1 MSEPLVFE
9 KIGLLFALVRRS
21 IESIGILMNHTKNLL
36 NSTDILQ
43 FALVIANEQPDLW
56 QAIVKSS
63 AETNKLGLQS
73 EQKTLEKQ
81 FYLLI
86 EGAFVQTSLGQRS
99 EWLAKLLKCQK
110 TPSFLESI
118 FKNTTQFKYY
128 CQWLVVGSASDDP
141 LSQDIR
147 QGLKKL
153 HGIQLSQM
161 YPDYDS
167 QIARFNFLARFKP
180 VKVVSELVKQMDEA
194 NARPVPMG
202 AVSPKVIVTGND
214 KNNNAGIG
222 GTARIEDFEDKESA
236 EVDSD

>member
-81 FYLLI
+81 FYQLI
-86 EGAFVQTSLGQRS
+86 EGAFVQTSLG
-99 EWLAKLLKCQK
+99 
-110 TPSFLESI
+110 
-118 FKNTTQFKYY
+118 
-128 CQWLVVGSASDDP
+128 
-141 LSQDIR
+141 
-147 QGLKKL
+147 
-153 HGIQLSQM
+153 
-161 YPDYDS
+161 
-167 QIARFNFLARFKP
+167 
-180 VKVVSELVKQMDEA
+180 
-194 NARPVPMG
+194 
-202 AVSPKVIVTGND
+202 
-214 KNNNAGIG
+214 
-222 GTARIEDFEDKESA
+222 
-236 EVDSD
+236 

>member
-86 EGAFVQTSLGQRS
+86 ESAFVQTSLG
-99 EWLAKLLKCQK
+99 
-110 TPSFLESI
+110 
-118 FKNTTQFKYY
+118 
-128 CQWLVVGSASDDP
+128 
-141 LSQDIR
+141 
-147 QGLKKL
+147 
-153 HGIQLSQM
+153 
-161 YPDYDS
+161 
-167 QIARFNFLARFKP
+167 
-180 VKVVSELVKQMDEA
+180 
-194 NARPVPMG
+194 
-202 AVSPKVIVTGND
+202 
-214 KNNNAGIG
+214 
-222 GTARIEDFEDKESA
+222 
-236 EVDSD
+236 